1 MFMKLKRGIAMIG
14 MQYKVMLPSDYDMN
28 IIRKRVKEN
37 GAKTDRF
44 QGLHFKAY
52 LITENGNDNNIYNSY
67 SPLYIWNSHSGMN
80 TFLFE
85 GYYDNILKSFGWQR
99 INIGIPL
106 YCKLNKNFPDSLY
119 AIEITG
125 SIQETTS
132 LAASL
137 MENQPSLELKNEIVG
152 ETCIYNPDKW
162 CYSHICFFREKP
174 ENLQN
179 IGTMYEVL
187 HVSIGE

>member
-1 MFMKLKRGIAMIG
+1 MKIVQIEVLIDAGHFSRSNEWKIIKGHIIQAIKSVEWPPGSGSFTLYDESGKERGRG
-14 MQYKVMLPSDYDMN
+14 SG
-28 IIRKRVKEN
+28 VKPIKE
-37 GAKTDRF
+37 ACMDK
-44 QGLHFKAY
+44 
-52 LITENGNDNNIYNSY
+52 
-67 SPLYIWNSHSGMN
+67 
-80 TFLFE
+80 
-85 GYYDNILKSFGWQR
+85 LKSFGWQR

-137 MENQPSLELKNEIVG
+137 MENQPSLEFKNEIVG